1 MNFSDSDYSNFK
13 VPAFLHEKLK
23 STWPNNNVYTHPLH
37 FNTFFFLAVPRVA
50 GRSSYLYDAPFILSD
65 VICTGSED
73 SLIECDHGGYV
84 NLTDCTGI
92 AVAVCEGK
100 EVM

>member
-1 MNFSDSDYSNFK
+1 MIY
-13 VPAFLHEKLK
+13 
-23 STWPNNNVYTHPLH
+23 
-37 FNTFFFLAVPRVA
+37 
-50 GRSSYLYDAPFILSD
+50 GAPFLLSD

-92 AVAVCEGK
+92 AVALCEGK
-100 EVM
+100 KVTIHCV

>member
-1 MNFSDSDYSNFK
+1 MI
-13 VPAFLHEKLK
+13 
-23 STWPNNNVYTHPLH
+23 
-37 FNTFFFLAVPRVA
+37 
-50 GRSSYLYDAPFILSD
+50 YDAPFILSD

-92 AVAVCEGK
+92 AVALCEGK
-100 EVM
+100 EVTIHCVKYYNHVIIMIKIYTSY